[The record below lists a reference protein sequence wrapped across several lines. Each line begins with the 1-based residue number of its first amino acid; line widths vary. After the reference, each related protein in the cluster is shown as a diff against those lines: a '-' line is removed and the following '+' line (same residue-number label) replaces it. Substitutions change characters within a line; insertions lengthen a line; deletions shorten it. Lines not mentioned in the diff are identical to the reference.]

1 MRLKSL
7 ELQGFKSFPDKT
19 TLFFDDGATVIV
31 GPNGSGKSNI
41 TDAMRWVLGELSS
54 KNIRGSKMEDVIF
67 IGTEV
72 RKPMS
77 YAEVSV
83 TFDNSSE
90 EGRLNSP
97 YDTITVTR
105 RYYRAGES
113 EYLINKNPVRLRD
126 IYELFMNTGVGRE
139 GYSII
144 GQGRI
149 AEIISKKSEDRR
161 NIFEEAAGIAKFR
174 YKKEEAERKL
184 KQTQENM
191 DRVFDIFNE
200 LAMRVGPLEKEA
212 EKAKKFNELYER
224 KKVADVSLWIYDS
237 QNTKDEISKLN
248 KTYNLSSHELEMTD
262 NSIKQ
267 IETQE
272 ASLDTKLFE
281 TRRDKEKV
289 YTDIKSCNTTLSG
302 LNSDLKVMENN
313 VEHAKVFSS
322 AQIQELERSNSK
334 KALCEAEIVEKEN
347 AYKAVTF
354 KLEEAN
360 KLQDSFKKALEECN
374 SKKIETEKQLDAL
387 FQEQKSLEERK
398 TDIIVKLSVL
408 ENSQFSGDERK
419 ESIKNDI
426 QKYKATLDDLTQKSE
441 SHAKVLA
448 KYENSLN
455 EIDAELSKLN
465 EQIEAKT
472 EVYNSLK
479 DEMDSV
485 KSSQLALQEKIK
497 VLSAMEELF
506 DGYTKSVGFI
516 MNAYNNNEIDGVG
529 TVYGPVST
537 LISVAEKYIAAI
549 ETSLGAGLQHIVVD
563 NENTAKTCILA
574 LKNANAGRATFYP
587 ISSVSGQNPTQ
598 EMINAKKYK
607 GYIGVADELIDFKP
621 EFTKI
626 FSSLLG
632 RTVIFDNIDNATAM
646 AKEQNYKI
654 KVVTLDGQQIN
665 VGGSFTGGSVKHE
678 GTVLSRSNDIKKA
691 EEEEKKLA
699 KELDE
704 IKSKGQK
711 LGEELRNLT
720 SKHSGQR
727 QQFDLTDKLYR
738 AEKTEYDTIVAQIN
752 LNKEILDGLMSDTQ
766 RLVDEDKKNQNEL
779 VQNQE
784 EKTKIEARIEA
795 ISVARIDLDVKK
807 YEFIEEAENIQI
819 KINDN
824 LISIAEIKKDIEA
837 AELAINESKVRLEEI
852 VNDIKAINAKMEELK
867 QEVSSSA
874 EKTAKNRELYEEAV
888 KRLEDLEN
896 ERIRLQNLEVEL
908 EQKKNA
914 LNQRSKDILAKRENV
929 LRAHTMSESKLEQLN
944 NDFDKMTAKLYDDY
958 GLTYSTAVE
967 LDYPKVTKEN
977 HKDILAIATECK
989 NKLRNLGN
997 VNPNAIEEYKEV
1009 KERYDYLNGQ
1019 LSDLSKSKEDLLKII
1034 VDLEDEM
1041 KKSFVTAFN
1050 SINENFNTVFKEL
1063 FGGGHAELSLNDEN
1077 DVLNCGIE
1085 IKAAPP
1091 GKVIKSLM
1099 LLSGGE
1105 QAFVAIALLFAILKV
1120 NPTPFCVFD
1129 EIEAAL
1135 DDVNVNRFGQYIKR
1149 YSKQTQFIII
1159 THRRGTM
1166 EIADRLYGVTMPQ
1179 KGISKVLTMDINDVG
1194 KDRILAENKDNKGA

>member
-7 ELQGFKSFPDKT
+7 ELHGFKSFPDKT

-77 YAEVSV
+77 FAEVSV
-83 TFDNSSE
+83 TFDNTSQ

-113 EYLINKNPVRLRD
+113 EYLINRNPVRLRD

-161 NIFEEAAGIAKFR
+161 NIFEEAAGIAKYR

-212 EKAKKFNELYER
+212 EKAKKFNDLYEK

-237 QNTKDEISKLN
+237 QKTKSEIADFDKSYK
-248 KTYNLSSHELEMTD
+248 LSSHELEMTE
-262 NSIKQ
+262 NAVKQ
-267 IETQE
+267 IEAQE
-272 ASLDTKLFE
+272 AALDARLFE
-281 TRRDKEKV
+281 TRREKEKT
-289 YTDIKSCNTTLSG
+289 YTEIKSCNNTLSN

-313 VEHAKVFSS
+313 VEHAKIFSS
-322 AQIQELERSNSK
+322 TQIEELERANTK
-334 KALCEAEIVEKEN
+334 KVLSENEIKEKEN
-347 AYKAVTF
+347 NYNNIKA

-360 KLQDSFKKALEECN
+360 KSYDSLVIELEGLNKKKTEA
-374 SKKIETEKQLDAL
+374 EKQLDL
-387 FQEQKSLEERK
+387 LYLEQKQLEEK
-398 TDIIVKLSVL
+398 KGDIVVKLSVL
-408 ENSQFSGDERK
+408 ENSQFTGDERK
-419 ESIKNDI
+419 ESINNEI
-426 QKYKATLDDLTQKSE
+426 LKYQSTLDELTEKSE
-441 SHAKVLA
+441 SIAKVLA
-448 KYENSLN
+448 KYESSLN
-455 EIDAELSKLN
+455 AIDEEITVVNAK
-465 EQIEAKT
+465 IEEKT
-472 EVYNSLK
+472 DKYNQLK
-479 DEMDSV
+479 DEMDSL
-485 KSSQLALQEKIK
+485 KSTQLALQERIK
-497 VLSAMEELF
+497 ALTAMEELF
-506 DGYTKSVGFI
+506 DGYTKSVGFV
-516 MNAYNNNEIDGVG
+516 MNAYNNGEIEGANV
-529 TVYGPVST
+529 VYGPVST
-537 LISVAEKYIAAI
+537 LLSVSEKYITAI

-563 NENTAKTCILA
+563 DESTAKACIMA
-574 LKNANAGRATFYP
+574 LKNAKAGRATFYP
-587 ISSVSGQNPTQ
+587 VSSVSGQKPTV

-607 GYIGVADELIDFKP
+607 GYIGIADELITFKP
-621 EFTKI
+621 EFANI

-632 RTVIFDNIDNATAM
+632 RTVIFDNIDNAAEM

-654 KVVTLDGQQIN
+654 KVVTLDGQQVN

-678 GTVLSRSNDIKKA
+678 GTVLSRSNDIKKM
-691 EEEEKKLA
+691 EDEEKEIAKKL
-699 KELDE
+699 ES
-704 IKSKGQK
+704 IKAEGQR

-720 SKHSGQR
+720 SKNLGDK
-727 QQFDLTDKLYR
+727 QQYDLTDKLYR
-738 AEKTEYDTIVAQIN
+738 TEKTDYDTIVAQIN
-752 LNKEILDGLMSDTQ
+752 LNKEIIDGLMSDTQ
-766 RLVDEDKKNQNEL
+766 KLTDEDEKNKNEL
-779 VQNQE
+779 VKLKEDKENVV
-784 EKTKIEARIEA
+784 ARIEEIA
-795 ISVARIDLDVKK
+795 TLRIDLDVSK
-807 YEFIEEAENIQI
+807 YEYIEQAENTQT
-819 KINDN
+819 KINDS
-824 LISIAEIKKDIEA
+824 LIKIAEIKKDIEA
-837 AELAINESKVRLEEI
+837 AEVSIQESKARLEEI
-852 VNDIKAINAKMEELK
+852 EADILAIKAKMEQLK
-867 QEVSSSA
+867 EEVSTSS
-874 EKTAKNRELYEEAV
+874 EKTAKNRELYEEAE
-888 KRLEDLEN
+888 KRLESLEN
-896 ERIRLQNLEVEL
+896 ERIRLQNLEFEF
-908 EQKKNA
+908 EQKKNT
-914 LNQRSKDILAKRENV
+914 LSQKSKDILAKREIV
-929 LRAHTMSESKLEQLN
+929 LRSHAMSESKLEQLN
-944 NDFDKMTAKLYDDY
+944 DDFDKMTAKLFDDY

-967 LDYPKVTKEN
+967 LNYPEVNASN
-977 HKDILAIATECK
+977 HKEILAIATECK
-989 NKLRNLGN
+989 NKLRNLGH

-1019 LSDLSKSKEDLLKII
+1019 LSDLNKSKEELLKII
-1034 VDLEDEM
+1034 VDLEEEM
-1041 KKSFVTAFN
+1041 KKSFITAFN
-1050 SINENFNTVFKEL
+1050 AINENFNLVFKEL

-1135 DDVNVNRFGQYIKR
+1135 DDVNVARFGQYIKR
-1149 YSKQTQFIII
+1149 YSNQTQFIII

-1194 KDRILAENKDNKGA
+1194 KDRILKENNQK

>member
-7 ELQGFKSFPDKT
+7 ELHGFKSFPDKT

-83 TFDNSSE
+83 TFDNTSE

-113 EYLINKNPVRLRD
+113 EYLINRNPVRLRD

-212 EKAKKFNELYER
+212 EKAKKFNDLYEK

-237 QNTKDEISKLN
+237 QKTKDEIAEFDKSYK
-248 KTYNLSSHELEMTD
+248 LSSHELEMTE

-272 ASLDTKLFE
+272 AALDTKLFE
-281 TRRDKEKV
+281 TRREKEKT
-289 YTDIKSCNTTLSG
+289 YTEIMSCNATLSN

-313 VEHAKVFSS
+313 VEHAKIFSS
-322 AQIQELERSNSK
+322 TQIEELERASSK
-334 KALCEAEIVEKEN
+334 KSLCENEINEKEN
-347 AYKAVTF
+347 NHKSILD
-354 KLEEAN
+354 KLEETN
-360 KLQDSFKKALEECN
+360 KAQESYNNELNQLTQKKNEA
-374 SKKIETEKQLDAL
+374 EKQLDTL
-387 FQEQKSLEERK
+387 YCEQKELEEK
-398 TDIIVKLSVL
+398 KNDIVVKLSVL

-419 ESIKNDI
+419 ESINSDI
-426 QKYKATLDDLTQKSE
+426 IKYQATLDELTEKSE
-441 SHAKVLA
+441 ARARVLA
-448 KYENSLN
+448 KYEDALN
-455 EIDAELSKLN
+455 
-465 EQIEAKT
+465 KT
-472 EVYNSLK
+472 EESLADLNAEIEEKTEKYNSLK
-479 DEMDSV
+479 EKMDSL
-485 KSSQLALQEKIK
+485 KSNQLALQERIK
-497 VLSAMEELF
+497 ALTAMEELF

-516 MNAYNNNEIDGVG
+516 MNAYINGEIEGAKK
-529 TVYGPVST
+529 VYGPVST
-537 LISVAEKYIAAI
+537 LLSVAEKYITAI

-563 NENTAKTCILA
+563 DETTAKACIMA
-574 LKNANAGRATFYP
+574 LKEAKAGRATFYP
-587 ISSVSGQNPTQ
+587 VSSVSGQNPTA
-598 EMINAKKYK
+598 EMLNAKKYK
-607 GYIGVADELIDFKP
+607 GYIGVADDLITFKP
-621 EFTKI
+621 EFASI

-678 GTVLSRSNDIKKA
+678 GTVLSRSNDIKKM
-691 EEEEKKLA
+691 EDEEKQISINLDNVK
-699 KELDE
+699 KE
-704 IKSKGQK
+704 GQA
-711 LGEELRNLT
+711 LGEQLRALT
-720 SKHSGQR
+720 SKQLGDK
-727 QQFDLTDKLYR
+727 QQYDLTDKLYR
-738 AEKTEYDTIVAQIN
+738 AEKTEYDTVIAQIN

-766 RLVDEDKKNQNEL
+766 KLFDEDKRNKNEL
-779 VQNQE
+779 VKLKE
-784 EKTKIEARIEA
+784 DKEKIEARIEEIA
-795 ISVARIDLDVKK
+795 TLRIDLDVKK
-807 YEFIEEAENIQI
+807 YEYVEDGENVQNKINENII
-819 KINDN
+819 KIT
-824 LISIAEIKKDIEA
+824 EIKKDIESS
-837 AELAINESKVRLEEI
+837 ELLIQEAKLRLDEIN
-852 VNDIKAINAKMEELK
+852 NDIANINAKMEQLK
-867 QEVSSSA
+867 QEVSSSS
-874 EKTAKNRELYEEAV
+874 EKTVKNRELYKEAE
-888 KRLEDLEN
+888 KRLEGLET
-896 ERIRLQNLEVEL
+896 EKIRLQNLEFEY

-914 LNQRSKDILAKRENV
+914 LNQRNKDILAKREII
-929 LRAHTMSESKLEQLN
+929 LRSHTMSESKLEQLN
-944 NDFDKMTAKLYDDY
+944 NDFDKMTAKLFDDY
-958 GLTYSTAVE
+958 GLTYTTAVE
-967 LDYPKVTKEN
+967 LNYPEVNASN
-977 HKDILAIATECK
+977 HKEILAVATECK
-989 NKLRNLGN
+989 NKLRNLGH
-997 VNPNAIEEYKEV
+997 VNPNAIEEYREV

-1019 LSDLSKSKEDLLKII
+1019 LSDLNKSKEELLKII
-1034 VDLEDEM
+1034 VELEEEM
-1041 KKSFVTAFN
+1041 KKSFISAFN
-1050 SINENFNTVFKEL
+1050 AINENFNLVFKEL

-1135 DDVNVNRFGQYIKR
+1135 DDVNVARFGQYIKR

-1194 KDRILAENKDNKGA
+1194 KDRILKETNQK

>member
-7 ELQGFKSFPDKT
+7 ELHGFKSFPDKT

-77 YAEVSV
+77 FAEVSV
-83 TFDNSSE
+83 TFDNTSE

-113 EYLINKNPVRLRD
+113 EYLINRNPVRLRD

-161 NIFEEAAGIAKFR
+161 NIFEEAAGIAKYR

-212 EKAKKFNELYER
+212 EKAKKFNDLFEK

-237 QNTKDEISKLN
+237 QKTKKEIAEFDKSYKL
-248 KTYNLSSHELEMTD
+248 SAHELEMTE
-262 NSIKQ
+262 NAVKQ

-272 ASLDTKLFE
+272 AALDAKLFE
-281 TRRDKEKV
+281 TRREKEKT
-289 YTDIKSCNTTLSG
+289 YNEIKSCNNTLSN

-322 AQIQELERSNSK
+322 VQIEELERANAK
-334 KALCEAEIVEKEN
+334 KALCENDIQEKEKN
-347 AYKAVTF
+347 CNVIKA
-354 KLEEAN
+354 KLDEIN
-360 KLQDSFKKALEECN
+360 KAHETLNIQLDELNKKKTDA
-374 SKKIETEKQLDAL
+374 EKQLDSL
-387 FQEQKSLEERK
+387 YLEQKQLEEK
-398 TDIIVKLSVL
+398 KGDIVVKLSVL
-408 ENSQFSGDERK
+408 ENSQYTGDERK
-419 ESIKNDI
+419 ESINNDI
-426 QKYKATLDDLTQKSE
+426 VKYQATLDELSE
-441 SHAKVLA
+441 KAASISKVLA
-448 KYENSLN
+448 KYELSLN
-455 EIDAELSKLN
+455 EIEEAISSDSQK
-465 EQIEAKT
+465 IEEKT
-472 EVYNSLK
+472 EKYNELK
-479 DEMDSV
+479 EEMDLL
-485 KSSQLALQEKIK
+485 KSSQLALQERIK
-497 VLSAMEELF
+497 ALSAMEELF
-506 DGYTKSVGFI
+506 DGYTKSVGFV
-516 MNAYNNNEIDGVG
+516 MNAYNNGEIDGAG

-537 LISVAEKYIAAI
+537 LLSVSEKYITAI

-563 NENTAKTCILA
+563 NESTAKACIMA
-574 LKNANAGRATFYP
+574 LKDAKAGRATFYP
-587 ISSVSGQNPTQ
+587 VSSVSGQNPTN
-598 EMINAKKYK
+598 EMVSARKYK
-607 GYIGVADELIDFKP
+607 GYIGVADELVTFNP
-621 EFTKI
+621 EFKEI

-632 RTVIFDNIDNATAM
+632 RTVIFDNIDNATEM
-646 AKEQNYKI
+646 AKAQNYKI
-654 KVVTLDGQQIN
+654 KVVTLDGQQVN

-678 GTVLSRSNDIKKA
+678 GTVLSRSNDIKKM
-691 EEEEKKLA
+691 EEEEKEIAKKLE
-699 KELDE
+699 KV
-704 IKSKGQK
+704 KSEGQK

-720 SKHSGQR
+720 SKNLGDK
-727 QQFDLTDKLYR
+727 QQYDLTDKLYR
-738 AEKTEYDTIVAQIN
+738 AEKTEYDTVVAQIN
-752 LNKEILDGLMSDTQ
+752 LNKEIVDGLLSDTQ
-766 RLVDEDKKNQNEL
+766 KLTDEDERNKNEL
-779 VQNQE
+779 VKLKEDREN
-784 EKTKIEARIEA
+784 IVARIEEIA
-795 ISVARIDLDVKK
+795 TMRIDLDVNK
-807 YEFIEEAENIQI
+807 YEFIEQAENTQI
-819 KINDN
+819 KINET
-824 LISIAEIKKDIEA
+824 LIKIAEVKKDIES
-837 AELAINESKVRLEEI
+837 AEISIQESKARLEEI
-852 VNDIKAINAKMEELK
+852 NTDIASIKAKMEQLK
-867 QEVSSSA
+867 EEVSSSS
-874 EKTAKNRELYEEAV
+874 EKTAKNRELYEEANA
-888 KRLEDLEN
+888 RLDALEN
-896 ERIRLQNLEVEL
+896 ERIRLQALEFEY
-908 EQKKNA
+908 EKKKNA
-914 LNQRSKDILAKRENV
+914 LSQKNKDILAKREVV
-929 LRAHTMSESKLEQLN
+929 LRSHTMSESKLEQLN
-944 NDFDKMTAKLYDDY
+944 NDFDKMTAKLFDDY

-967 LDYPKVTKEN
+967 LNYPEVTAAN
-977 HKDILAIATECK
+977 HKEILSIAIECK
-989 NKLRNLGN
+989 NKLRNLGH

-1019 LSDLSKSKEDLLKII
+1019 LTDLNKSKEELLKII
-1034 VDLEDEM
+1034 VELEDEM

-1050 SINENFNTVFKEL
+1050 AINENFNLVFKEL

-1135 DDVNVNRFGQYIKR
+1135 DDVNVARFGQYIKR

-1194 KDRILAENKDNKGA
+1194 KDRILKENNQK

>member
-19 TLFFDDGATVIV
+19 TLYFDDGATVIV

-83 TFDNSSE
+83 TFDNTSE

-113 EYLINKNPVRLRD
+113 EYLINRNPVRLRD

-161 NIFEEAAGIAKFR
+161 NIFEEAAGIAKYR

-200 LAMRVGPLEKEA
+200 LATRVGPLEKEA
-212 EKAKKFNELYER
+212 EKAKKFNDLYEK

-237 QNTKDEISKLN
+237 QNTKDQISKLT
-248 KTYNLSSHELEMTD
+248 KSYQLSSHELEMTE

-267 IETQE
+267 IEVQE
-272 ASLDTKLFE
+272 AAIDNKLME
-281 TRRDKEKV
+281 TRRDKERV
-289 YTDIKSCNTTLSG
+289 YTEIKSCNNTLSS
-302 LNSDLKVMENN
+302 LNTDLKVMENN
-313 VEHAKVFSS
+313 VEHAKTFSS
-322 AQIQELERSNSK
+322 TQIEELERANVK
-334 KALCEAEIVEKEN
+334 KELCEKEINDKQEN
-347 AYKAVTF
+347 YKAINSR
-354 KLEEAN
+354 LLDAN
-360 KLQDSFKKALEECN
+360 TVQNEYANTLNLLN
-374 SKKIETEKQLDAL
+374 NKKIEAEKELESLYNEQKQL
-387 FQEQKSLEERK
+387 ENTKN
-398 TDIIVKLSVL
+398 DILIKLSVL

-419 ESIKNDI
+419 ESINNDI
-426 QKYKATLDDLTQKSE
+426 VKYQATLDELAKKSE
-441 SHAKVLA
+441 ATSKVLA
-448 KYENSLN
+448 SYEESLN
-455 EIDAELSKLN
+455 KLDEILAKSTLE
-465 EQIEAKT
+465 IEEKTAK
-472 EVYNSLK
+472 YDGLK
-479 DEMDSV
+479 EEMDSL
-485 KSSQLALQEKIK
+485 KSNQMAIQEKIK

-506 DGYTKSVGFI
+506 DGYTKSVGYI
-516 MNAYNNNEIDGVG
+516 MNAYNKAEIDISG
-529 TVYGPVST
+529 TIYGPIST
-537 LISVAEKYIAAI
+537 LISVEEKYITAI
-549 ETSLGAGLQHIVVD
+549 ETALGAGLQHIVVD
-563 NENTAKTCILA
+563 NEATAKACIMA
-574 LKNANAGRATFYP
+574 LKEAKAGRATFYP
-587 ISSVSGQNPTQ
+587 VSSVSGQNPTQ
-598 EMINAKKYK
+598 EMLNAKKYK
-607 GYIGVADELIDFKP
+607 GYIGVADDLIGFDSKFD
-621 EFTKI
+621 EI

-632 RTVIFDNIDNATAM
+632 RTVVFDNIDNATEM
-646 AKEQNYKI
+646 CKEQNYKV
-654 KVVTLDGQQIN
+654 KVVTLDGQLIN
-665 VGGSFTGGSVKHE
+665 VGGSFTGGFVKRE
-678 GTVLSRSNDIKKA
+678 GTVLSRSNDIKRA
-691 EEEEKKLA
+691 EEEEKQIAKKLDA
-699 KELDE
+699 VKKD
-704 IKSKGQK
+704 GQK
-711 LGEELRNLT
+711 LGEELRALT
-720 SKHSGQR
+720 SKQLGDK
-727 QQFDLTDKLYR
+727 QQYDLTDKLHR
-738 AEKTEYDTIVAQIN
+738 AEKTEYDTLVAQIN

-766 RLVDEDKKNQNEL
+766 KLIDEDEKNKNEL
-779 VQNQE
+779 ITLKENMIS
-784 EKTKIEARIEA
+784 IEARIEE
-795 ISVARIDLDVKK
+795 ISTLRIDLDVKK
-807 YEFIEEAENIQI
+807 YEFIESAENIQI
-819 KINDN
+819 KINEN
-824 LISIAEIKKDIEA
+824 SINIAVIEK
-837 AELAINESKVRLEEI
+837 ELEASLTSIEESKLRLSEILGDITTIEE
-852 VNDIKAINAKMEELK
+852 KMK
-867 QEVSSSA
+867 QLNEEVSSSA
-874 EKTAKNRELYEEAV
+874 EKTAKNRELYTEAEA
-888 KRLEDLEN
+888 RLNDLEN
-896 ERIRLQNLEVEL
+896 ERVRLQNLEFDY
-908 EQKKNA
+908 EQKKNQ
-914 LNQRSKDILAKRENV
+914 LNQRNKDILSKRETV
-929 LRAHTMSESKLEQLN
+929 LRSHTMSESKLEQLN
-944 NDFDKMTAKLYDDY
+944 TDFDKMTAKLFDDY
-958 GLTYSTAVE
+958 GLTYSTAIE
-967 LDYPKVTKEN
+967 LNYPEVNEDN
-977 HKDILAIATECK
+977 HKEILAIATECK
-989 NKLRNLGN
+989 NKLRNLGH

-1019 LSDLSKSKEDLLKII
+1019 LSDLNKSKEDLLKII
-1034 VDLEDEM
+1034 VELEEEM
-1041 KKSFVTAFN
+1041 KKNFITAFN
-1050 SINENFNTVFKEL
+1050 AINENFNIVFKEL

-1135 DDVNVNRFGQYIKR
+1135 DDVNVTRFGQYIKR

-1194 KDRILAENKDNKGA
+1194 KDRILKENNPK

>member
-19 TLFFDDGATVIV
+19 TLYFDDGATVIV

-83 TFDNSSE
+83 TFDNTSE

-113 EYLINKNPVRLRD
+113 EYLINRNPVRLRD

-161 NIFEEAAGIAKFR
+161 NIFEEAAGIAKYR

-200 LAMRVGPLEKEA
+200 LATRVGPLEKEA
-212 EKAKKFNELYER
+212 EKAKKFNDLYEK

-237 QNTKDEISKLN
+237 QNTKDQITKLT
-248 KTYNLSSHELEMTD
+248 KSYQLSSHELEMTE

-272 ASLDTKLFE
+272 SAIDTKLTE

-289 YTDIKSCNTTLSG
+289 YTEIKSCNNTLYN
-302 LNSDLKVMENN
+302 LNTDLKVMENN
-313 VEHAKVFSS
+313 VEHAKSFSS
-322 AQIQELERSNSK
+322 TQIEELERANTK
-334 KALCEAEIVEKEN
+334 KALCENEIKEKQES
-347 AYKAVTF
+347 YKAIS
-354 KLEEAN
+354 LRLAEAN
-360 KLQDSFKKALEECN
+360 KLKDEYSKNLDNLNNQRINAEKELE
-374 SKKIETEKQLDAL
+374 TL
-387 FQEQKSLEERK
+387 FVEQKELENSRN
-398 TDIIVKLSVL
+398 DIVVKLSVL

-419 ESIKNDI
+419 ETINNDI
-426 QKYKATLDDLTQKSE
+426 VKYQATLDELTQKSE
-441 SHAKVLA
+441 SQARVLA
-448 KYENSLN
+448 SYEESLNKIENSLSILAE
-455 EIDAELSKLN
+455 EIEEKSAKYDELKEKMDAL
-465 EQIEAKT
+465 
-472 EVYNSLK
+472 
-479 DEMDSV
+479 
-485 KSSQLALQEKIK
+485 KSSQLALLEKIK

-506 DGYTKSVGFI
+506 DGYPKSVSFL
-516 MNAYNNNEIDGVG
+516 MNAYNNNEINNVG
-529 TVYGPVST
+529 TIYGPVST
-537 LISVAEKYIAAI
+537 LISVSEKYISAI
-549 ETSLGAGLQHIVVD
+549 ETALGAGLQHIVVD
-563 NENTAKTCILA
+563 NESTAKACIMA
-574 LKNANAGRATFYP
+574 LKEAKAGRATFYP
-587 ISSVSGQNPTQ
+587 VSSVNGQKPTQ
-598 EMINAKKYK
+598 EMLNAKKYK
-607 GYIGVADELIDFKP
+607 GYIGIADELITFKP
-621 EFTKI
+621 EFKEI

-632 RTVIFDNIDNATAM
+632 RTVVFDNIDNATEM

-654 KVVTLDGQQIN
+654 KVVTLDGQLIN

-678 GTVLSRSNDIKKA
+678 GTVLSRNNDIKRY
-691 EEEEKKLA
+691 ENEEKEIAKKLQ
-699 KELDE
+699 DV
-704 IKSKGQK
+704 IKNGQK
-711 LGEELRNLT
+711 LGEELRSLT
-720 SKHSGQR
+720 SKQLGEK
-727 QQFDLTDKLYR
+727 QQYDLTDKLYR
-738 AEKTEYDTIVAQIN
+738 TEKTDYDTIVAQIN
-752 LNKEILDGLMSDTQ
+752 LNKEILDGLVSDTQ
-766 RLVDEDKKNQNEL
+766 KLSDEDERNKNEL
-779 VQNQE
+779 IALKGKKV
-784 EKTKIEARIEA
+784 TIEARIEE
-795 ISVARIDLDVKK
+795 ITTTRIDLDVKK
-807 YEFIEEAENIQI
+807 YEFVEMAENVQKNINENSINIAVIEKDLESASLSIQES
-819 KINDN
+819 NAR
-824 LISIAEIKKDIEA
+824 LAEIEG
-837 AELAINESKVRLEEI
+837 
-852 VNDIKAINAKMEELK
+852 DIKAINDKMEQLK
-867 QEVSSSA
+867 QEVSSSS
-874 EKTAKNRELYEEAV
+874 EKTAKNRELYKEAEA
-888 KRLEDLEN
+888 RLQDLEE
-896 ERIRLQNLEVEL
+896 ERIRLQNLELEY
-908 EQKKNA
+908 EQKKNQ
-914 LNQRSKDILAKRENV
+914 LNQRNKEILAKRETV
-929 LRAHTMSESKLEQLN
+929 LRSHTMSESKLEQLN

-967 LDYPKVTKEN
+967 LGYPEVNEDN
-977 HKDILAIATECK
+977 HKEILAVATECK
-989 NKLRNLGN
+989 NKLRNLGH

-1019 LSDLSKSKEDLLKII
+1019 LSDLNKSKEDLLKII
-1034 VDLEDEM
+1034 IELEDEM
-1041 KKSFVTAFN
+1041 KKNFVTAFN
-1050 SINENFNTVFKEL
+1050 AINENFNTVFKEL

-1149 YSKQTQFIII
+1149 YSSQTQFIII

-1194 KDRILAENKDNKGA
+1194 KDRILKENNAK